1 MARFQRPLALG
12 SLLGGAAAYLFDP
25 DNGKRRRRMMLDRTR
40 GSIRRLGRRAGRAGR
55 GVRADVYGAAQ
66 KARHLQEQPKDDDDV
81 TLARKVE
88 TELFRPPEVPK
99 GKINVNVVGG
109 VVELR
114 GAVDSLQMIDELVGR
129 ARDIQG
135 VRDVESHIHVS

>member
-1 MARFQRPLALG
+1 MKRDEGGAMARSQRPLALG
-12 SLLGGAAAYLFDP
+12 SLLGGVAAYVLDP

-40 GSIRRLGRRAGRAGR
+40 GSAGRAGR

-66 KARHLQEQPKDDDDV
+66 KARHLQEQPKDYDDV

-88 TELFRPPEVPK
+88 TELFRPPEVEK
-99 GKINVNVVGG
+99 GKINVNV
-109 VVELR
+109 
-114 GAVDSLQMIDELVGR
+114 GR
-129 ARDIQG
+129 TRRIQG